1 MPSLQKITPCLW
13 FDDQAE
19 HAVAFYTGLFQDSRV
34 IGTTYYG
41 EAGFEV
47 HRRPAGSV
55 MSIIFE
61 LEGQTFTALNGG
73 PVFTF
78 NEAISL
84 QIYCQTQAE
93 IDHYWDALTAGGPPA
108 AQQCGWLKDKFGVS
122 WQVVPNLLTDMI
134 EHSDAQKSGRVM
146 MAMLQMK
153 KLDLKKLEQA
163 FAGTS

>member
-1 MPSLQKITPCLW
+1 MQSLQKITPCLW

-19 HAVAFYTGLFQDSRV
+19 QAVAFYTNIFKDSRV
-34 IGTTYYG
+34 IGTTHYG

-47 HRRPAGSV
+47 HQRPAGSV

-61 LEGQTFTALNGG
+61 LEGQTFTVLNGG

-93 IDHYWDALTAGGPPA
+93 IDHYWDALSAGGPSE

-122 WQVVPNLLTDMI
+122 WQVVPTLLLDMI
-134 EHSDAQKSGRVM
+134 HHSDAEKSGRVM

-153 KLDLKKLEQA
+153 KLDLKKLERA
-163 FAGTS
+163 FVG

>member
-1 MPSLQKITPCLW
+1 MQSLQKITPCLW

-19 HAVAFYTGLFQDSRV
+19 QAVAFYTSIFKDSRV
-34 IGTTYYG
+34 IGTTHYG
-41 EAGFEV
+41 KAGFEV
-47 HRRPAGSV
+47 HGRPAGSV

-61 LEGQTFTALNGG
+61 LEGQTFTVLNGG
-73 PVFTF
+73 PLFTF

-93 IDHYWDALTAGGPPA
+93 IDHYWDALSAGGPPE

-122 WQVVPNLLTDMI
+122 WQVVPNLLLDMI
-134 EHSDAQKSGRVM
+134 DHSDAEKSGRVM

-153 KLDLKKLEQA
+153 KLDLKTLEDA
-163 FAGTS
+163 FVGTR

>member
-1 MPSLQKITPCLW
+1 MQSPQKITPCLW

-19 HAVAFYTGLFQDSRV
+19 EAVAFYTRIFKDSRV
-34 IGTTYYG
+34 MGTTYYG

-47 HRRPAGSV
+47 HGRPAGSV

-61 LEGQTFTALNGG
+61 LEGQTFTVLNGG
-73 PVFTF
+73 PMFTF

-93 IDHYWDALTAGGPPA
+93 IDHYWDALTADGDPA

-122 WQVVPNLLTDMI
+122 WQVVPNLLMDMI
-134 EHSDAQKSGRVM
+134 DHSDAEKSGRVM

-163 FAGTS
+163 CTEAG